1 MTDEGSSAS
10 APASDAAV
18 PADSA
23 PAAEPAPV
31 EVAPTPE
38 APQTPVVEAAA
49 EPAAAP
55 QNTEA
60 APPEPAAIVTPEA
73 VKEISSEITEVVQE
87 VIMGEKPE
95 THEVTPQMQNS
106 EVSPPN
112 SPAPK
117 APASA
122 TLAPEAPIKARRGE
136 ALAMRRAIKQ
146 ERLKEIMRLAFDGEL
161 FSHDDAQDKLLIADS
176 TVRSYLAEL
185 VRLGKLVKSG
195 KGKGTRYRRA

>member
-1 MTDEGSSAS
+1 T
-10 APASDAAV
+10 
-18 PADSA
+18 
-23 PAAEPAPV
+23 
-31 EVAPTPE
+31 
-38 APQTPVVEAAA
+38 Q
-49 EPAAAP
+49 
-55 QNTEA
+55 
-60 APPEPAAIVTPEA
+60 
-73 VKEISSEITEVVQE
+73 
-87 VIMGEKPE
+87 
-95 THEVTPQMQNS
+95 EVTPQLQNP
-106 EVSPPN
+106 VASPQI
-112 SPAPK
+112 SPAPM